1 MAERKFAGLGGSVDS
16 AEVRQDYESAKVFD
30 KVRVG
35 RLGVYFRDGFKIR
48 FLDYPS
54 LERVFIRVQAV
65 NGRMCCATAS
75 FEYYRLVFVSG
86 GTEIADVMSEK
97 EAAMDEALACIRE
110 MAPALAIGF
119 VGKG

>member
-75 FEYYRLVFVSG
+75 FEYYRLVFVSDG
-86 GTEIADVMSEK
+86 REIADVMSEK

>member
-86 GTEIADVMSEK
+86 GREIADVMSEK

>member
-65 NGRMCCATAS
+65 NGRMCCATTS

-86 GTEIADVMSEK
+86 GREIADVMSEK